1 LLSGSE
7 IPLGFLL
14 TSTMRYLVHVLQ
26 AAVLVSTSVF
36 LLALALVALQLRQ
49 DLRADQLKISYT
61 FDNVNRLIREASQTC
76 ANLRRASAVLETN
89 SASEVKAIL
98 ESTNRTN
105 QDLAALHDLIEHT
118 DVSVNVGMVPRAEQA
133 IDQQSRSLSD
143 LSMAAKGSF
152 ESLAPVL
159 RDASDAGANLARLSE
174 DPALLDT
181 LRQTQAA
188 AINVRRT
195 TANLADTTADIREA
209 VHRQTRPANWAI
221 RVGGYALDL
230 ASKIG
235 SFAAGFLR

>member
-1 LLSGSE
+1 MDLDFRLDSSA
-7 IPLGFLL
+7 
-14 TSTMRYLVHVLQ
+14 STMRYLINGLQ
-26 AAVLVSTSVF
+26 AVVLVSTSVF
-36 LLALALVALQLRQ
+36 LLTLALVAWQLRE
-49 DLRADQLKISYT
+49 DLRTDQLKVSYT

-76 ANLRRASAVLETN
+76 ANLRHATAALESN
-89 SASEVKAIL
+89 SASEVTAIL

-118 DVSVNVGMVPRAEQA
+118 DVSLNVEMFPRAEQA
-133 IDQQSRSLSD
+133 IDQQSRSLSG
-143 LSMAAKGSF
+143 LSVAAKESF
-152 ESLAPVL
+152 ESLTPVL

-181 LRQTQAA
+181 LRQTQTAA
-188 AINVRRT
+188 TNVART
-195 TANLADTTADIREA
+195 TANLADATADIREA

-221 RVGGYALDL
+221 RVGGYALDI

>member
-1 LLSGSE
+1 
-7 IPLGFLL
+7 
-14 TSTMRYLVHVLQ
+14 MRYLIHGLQ
-26 AAVLVSTSVF
+26 VVVLVSTSVF
-36 LLALALVALQLRQ
+36 LLALALVTLQFRQ

-76 ANLRRASAVLETN
+76 ANLRHASAVLETN
-89 SASEVKAIL
+89 SASEVTAIL

-118 DVSVNVGMVPRAEQA
+118 DVSLNVGMVPLAEQA

-143 LSMAAKGSF
+143 LSMAAQRSF
-152 ESLAPVL
+152 ENLAPVL

-188 AINVRRT
+188 ATNVART

-235 SFAAGFLR
+235 SLAAGFLR